1 MEEQQSDQINGG
13 VYNTIVHFP
22 DPYFAES
29 FMQDRES
36 GQINMTF
43 SSTELTYEKEDLVNA
58 IKKYMFDSGVQFV
71 SRRIIEEE
79 AARGYLRDGQQADA
93 PLIFFDTR
101 NFASTLLRN
110 TFGRVSYNF
119 GDLTNDAQYGELL
132 TNVKAELLELYAK
145 DYIRPFVGGPK
156 PGEVTYIYGDLRF
169 SESSRVKVISGQA
182 NPQEGYSVDA
192 YRLKLFVP
200 ASPLFTVDVQFNLG
214 PIENRREFAVRE
226 STSSRQRRGE
236 RSQSPRRTSETTRA
250 RDARLRATG
259 RAPPSR
265 RQSGTGT
272 TSGRRTSSRQQQ
284 QGQRRT
290 SSRQQQQGQGQRGRV
305 TNPGGRGGVDGLG
318 YVVSRSR
325 SRSSSPG
332 QQSPRSGGGQ
342 RTSSR
347 RQTTG
352 RRQQGQQQPQVQ
364 QQPQQVQQQQRVR
377 RTRTGIQQQP
387 QLPQQ
392 PIQPVEEALSA
403 TINTNGSLTISNP
416 SSPRV
421 SPRRVGNG
429 NGGNG
434 RSASPRRVNGSPR
447 QGTGNG
453 GNGRSASPRR
463 VNGSPR
469 RVNGSPR
476 QGTGNGN
483 NGNDI
488 DLDATV
494 ASLLGDD
501 F

>member
-13 VYNTIVHFP
+13 VYNAIVHFP

-71 SRRIIEEE
+71 SRIVIEEE
-79 AARGYLRDGQQADA
+79 AARGYLREGQQADA

-156 PGEVTYIYGDLRF
+156 PGEVTYIHGDLRF

-236 RSQSPRRTSETTRA
+236 RSQSPRRTSESTRA

-265 RQSGTGT
+265 RQ
-272 TSGRRTSSRQQQ
+272 SGRRTSSRQQQ

-352 RRQQGQQQPQVQ
+352 RRQQPQVQ

-377 RTRTGIQQQP
+377 RTRTGRQQQP

-421 SPRRVGNG
+421 SPRRIGN
-429 NGGNG
+429 
-434 RSASPRRVNGSPR
+434 
-447 QGTGNG
+447 GNG